1 MKVFRKIFLMF
12 FSLLL
17 IFHLGFSSI
26 IIAEKTNE
34 NGKKSI
40 YVENIFYDEN
50 GKPANRCRNKKSKI
64 WN

>member
-1 MKVFRKIFLMF
+1 MF